1 MYRITVSDEI
11 KKACPQFH
19 GAAVYASVKNTSRN
33 EELWKQI
40 AVFTHE
46 LKKEITIAEIKL
58 HPAIKATREVYKT
71 LGKDPN
77 RYRPSSEAL
86 HRRILRDIP
95 LYQIS
100 TLVDL
105 INFVSLK
112 SGYSI
117 GGFDADCIIG
127 NELELGV
134 GKYQEPFEA
143 IGRGEMNV
151 EFLPL
156 YRDAKGG
163 IGTPTSD
170 HERSKISLSTQHL
183 LILINGY
190 SGETGLKEAVEL
202 TLDLLRKY
210 ADASEEWVNYYE

>member
-1 MYRITVSDEI
+1 MFTITVSDELRN
-11 KKACPQFH
+11 ACPDFR
-19 GAAVYASVKNTSRN
+19 GAAILASVENTKKSKELWERIDAFT
-33 EELWKQI
+33 EEL
-40 AVFTHE
+40 
-46 LKKEITIAEIKL
+46 KEKRTIDEVKL
-58 HPAIKATREVYKT
+58 QPAIEATREAYKT

-86 HRRILRDIP
+86 RRRLLRDIP

-105 INFVSLK
+105 INLVSLQ

-117 GGFDADCIIG
+117 GGFDADCIVGDKI
-127 NELELGV
+127 ELGV
-134 GKYQEPFEA
+134 GKHKEPFEA
-143 IGRGEMNV
+143 IGRGTMNV

-170 HERSKISLSTQHL
+170 HERSKLSLNTKRL
-183 LILINGY
+183 LVLINSY
-190 SGETGLKEAVEL
+190 SGSEGLKEAVDF
-202 TLDLLRKY
+202 TLELLRSY
-210 ADASEEWVNYYE
+210 ANSEKEWIHFYQ

>member
-1 MYRITVSDEI
+1 MYIITVSDEI
-11 KKACPQFH
+11 KKACPKFR
-19 GAAVYASVKNTSRN
+19 GAAVYASVKNSPKN
-33 EELWKQI
+33 EELWKEI
-40 AVFTHE
+40 SVFTNE
-46 LKKEITIAEIKL
+46 LKENRTIAEIKN
-58 HPAIKATREVYKT
+58 HPAIKATREVYKI

-86 HRRILRDIP
+86 QRRILRNLP

-105 INFVSLK
+105 INLVSLK

-134 GKYQEPFEA
+134 GKHQEPFEA

-156 YRDAKGG
+156 YRDAQGG

-170 HERSKISLSTQHL
+170 HERSKISIGTKHV

-190 SGETGLKEAVEL
+190 SGETGLRESVDLTIELLHKYVESS
-202 TLDLLRKY
+202 
-210 ADASEEWVNYYE
+210 SEWINYYK

>member
-1 MYRITVSDEI
+1 MYKITVSDKL
-11 KKACPQFH
+11 KKVCPNYR
-19 GAAVYASVKNTSRN
+19 GAAILASVENTKIN
-33 EELWKQI
+33 KELWKQI
-40 AVFTHE
+40 DVFTE
-46 LKKEITIAEIKL
+46 DLLTNKTIDEVKL
-58 HPAIKATREVYKT
+58 HPAIEATREAYKR

-77 RYRPSSEAL
+77 RYRPSAEAL
-86 HRRILRDIP
+86 QRRLLRGIP

-105 INFVSLK
+105 VNLVSLK

-117 GGFDADCIIG
+117 GGFDADCIVG

-134 GKYQEPFEA
+134 GEPCEPFEA

-151 EFLPL
+151 DCLPL

-170 HERSKISLSTQHL
+170 HERSKLSLNTKRI
-183 LILINGY
+183 LILINSY
-190 SGETGLKEAVEL
+190 SGSYDLEETVNFTLELLK
-202 TLDLLRKY
+202 
-210 ADASEEWVNYYE
+210 NYSNATNVWMHYFK

>member
-1 MYRITVSDEI
+1 MFTITVSDELRN
-11 KKACPQFH
+11 ACPYFR
-19 GAAVYASVKNTSRN
+19 GAAILASVENTKKSKELWERIDAFT
-33 EELWKQI
+33 EEL
-40 AVFTHE
+40 
-46 LKKEITIAEIKL
+46 KEKRTIDEVKL
-58 HPAIKATREVYKT
+58 QPAIEATREAYKT

-86 HRRILRDIP
+86 RRRLLRDIP

-105 INFVSLK
+105 INLVSLQ

-117 GGFDADCIIG
+117 GGFDADCIVGDKI
-127 NELELGV
+127 ELGV
-134 GKYQEPFEA
+134 GKHKEPFEA
-143 IGRGEMNV
+143 IGRGIMNV

-170 HERSKISLSTQHL
+170 HERSKLSLNTKRL
-183 LILINGY
+183 LVLINSY
-190 SGETGLKEAVEL
+190 SGSEGLKEAVDF
-202 TLDLLRKY
+202 TLELLRSY
-210 ADASEEWVNYYE
+210 ANSEKEWIHFYQ